1 MNFSMWRKA
10 LRVIPRMEKEEWD
23 RLDFISKWLIS
34 TRSAVLVMTF
44 ISSSIAGIFA
54 IQSQKFNLGL
64 WILLSLGLI
73 LAHATNNLFNDLTDH
88 LKGVDRENYFR
99 AQYGI
104 QPLEHGF
111 LSIRQHLAYTIFTGF
126 LALISGIVLIYLR
139 GGLTLP
145 LLLAGSFFVLFYT
158 FPLKYIA
165 LGEISVL
172 LVWGPL
178 MVGGGYYVITGDWSW
193 NVVIAS
199 LPYAIGVTT
208 VIFGKHI
215 DKFKYDRER
224 KIYTLPV
231 LIGEKASR
239 YTVIFMT
246 IFQYLFVLYLVI
258 KGFFTPFPLIVLIV
272 LKTFFKYLIPMYRNP
287 KPEAKPDDYPEEV
300 WPLWYVAGAF
310 YHNRRF
316 GVTYLLGLLADT
328 IYKLIF

>member
-1 MNFSMWRKA
+1 MWRKA

-44 ISSSIAGIFA
+44 ISASIAGIFA

-64 WILLSLGLI
+64 WFLLSLGLI

-88 LKGVDRENYFR
+88 LKGVDRDNYFR

-111 LSIRQHLAYTIFTGF
+111 LSIRQHLVYTIFTGF
-126 LALISGIVLIYLR
+126 LSLISGIVLIYLR

-145 LLLAGSFFVLFYT
+145 LLIAGAFFVLFYT

-215 DKFKYDRER
+215 DKFKFDREKR
-224 KIYTLPV
+224 IYTLPV

-239 YTVIFMT
+239 YIVIFMT

-258 KGFFTPFPLIVLIV
+258 KGFFTPLTLIVLLV
-272 LKTFFKYLIPMYRNP
+272 LKTFFKSLLPMFHNP
-287 KPEAKPDDYPEEV
+287 KPEAKPEDYPEEV

-316 GVTYLLGLLADT
+316 GIAYLLGLVADT
-328 IYKLIF
+328 MYKLIF

>member
-44 ISSSIAGIFA
+44 ISASIAGIFA

-64 WILLSLGLI
+64 WFLLSLGLI

-88 LKGVDRENYFR
+88 LKGVDRDNYFR

-111 LSIRQHLAYTIFTGF
+111 LSIRQHLVYTIFTGF
-126 LALISGIVLIYLR
+126 LSLISGIVLIYLR

-145 LLLAGSFFVLFYT
+145 LLIAGAFFVLFYT

-215 DKFKYDRER
+215 DKFKFDREKR
-224 KIYTLPV
+224 IYTLPV

-239 YTVIFMT
+239 YIVIFMT

-258 KGFFTPFPLIVLIV
+258 KGFFTPLTLIVLLV
-272 LKTFFKYLIPMYRNP
+272 LKTFFKSLLPMFHNP
-287 KPEAKPDDYPEEV
+287 KPEAKPEDYPEEV

-316 GVTYLLGLLADT
+316 GIAYLLGLVADT
-328 IYKLIF
+328 MYKLIF